1 MHKAASRVSHARP
14 PALLCL
20 VIAMR
25 VRALVAVLGLFLSAL
40 LYQPPTAHAERL
52 GAYDYP
58 FVDPLVATVVGTP
71 KANAVLLPELER
83 FRNTRIFSLTGLVDR
98 PVPPVFFFQR
108 HGLEFGLVEQPGPAP
123 LVFVIAG
130 TGGAFNADKNQELAR
145 ILYAAGFHVIGLPN
159 PTHPNFA
166 VNASTTGVP
175 GRLRDDSVDLYR
187 AMKAAYALVENRIEV
202 TEFHLTG
209 YSLGGT
215 YSAFLAEL
223 DSREHAFN
231 FGRVLLLNP
240 AVSLFTSIGLV
251 DAMLPTNTALQR
263 QAARDFTDLLLQE
276 FGRLYSSGE
285 PIDFSGDF
293 IYRLYA
299 YFELSAVNIERLIG
313 IAFRLSAANLAF
325 TSDVLA
331 QTGVIVP
338 RGAQLTTTTSMGP
351 FYNRSIEFTFTDYFE
366 KIYTPFFEATVPG
379 LTPEQMVADADLH
392 AIEPFLLQSDRV
404 GLLTNADDLILTA
417 DNMAFL
423 ERVFPGG
430 KSAIYPTGGHC
441 GNYAQRDV
449 AAYIQTFFRSA
460 DLSQ

>member
-1 MHKAASRVSHARP
+1 
-14 PALLCL
+14 
-20 VIAMR
+20 MR
-25 VRALVAVLGLFLSAL
+25 VRALVSVFGLFLGAL
-40 LYQPPTAHAERL
+40 LCQPPTAQAERL

-71 KANAVLLPELER
+71 TANAMPLPELER
-83 FRNTRIFSLTGLVDR
+83 FRNTHVFEVTGLVDR
-98 PVPPVFFFQR
+98 PVPPVFFFERQ
-108 HGLEFGLVEQPGPAP
+108 GMGFGLVQQPGPAP

-130 TGGAFNADKNQELAR
+130 TGGGFNADKNQELAR

-159 PTHPNFA
+159 PTFPNFA

-175 GRLRDDSVDLYR
+175 GRLRDDAVDLYR
-187 AMKAAYALVENRIEV
+187 AMKAAYARVEDRIEV

-215 YSAFLAEL
+215 YSAFVAEL
-223 DSREHAFN
+223 DLREQAFN
-231 FGRVLLLNP
+231 FQRVLLLNP

-251 DAMLPTNTALQR
+251 DAMLPTNTTAQR
-263 QAARDFTDLLLQE
+263 EAAREFQSVLLQE

-299 YFELSAVNIERLIG
+299 YFELSAADIEKLIG
-313 IAFRLSAANLAF
+313 IAFRLSSANLTF

-338 RGAQLTTTTSMGP
+338 RGERLTTTSSMEE
-351 FYNRSIEFTFTDYFE
+351 FYERSIQFTFTDYFE
-366 KIYTPFFEATVPG
+366 KIYTPFFEAAVPG

-392 AIEPFLLQSDRV
+392 AIEPFLLQASNI
-404 GLLTNADDLILTA
+404 GLLTTADDLILTA
-417 DNMAFL
+417 ENHEFL
-423 ERVFPGG
+423 ERVFPGE

-449 AAYIQTFFRSA
+449 AAYIQAFFRSA

>member
-1 MHKAASRVSHARP
+1 V
-14 PALLCL
+14 
-20 VIAMR
+20 
-25 VRALVAVLGLFLSAL
+25 ALVLWGLLPFAA
-40 LYQPPTAHAERL
+40 QAERL

-71 KANAVLLPELER
+71 NANATQLPELVR

-98 PVPPVFFFQR
+98 PTPPVFFFQR
-108 HGLEFGLVEQPGPAP
+108 HGMEFGLVQQSGPAP
-123 LVFVIAG
+123 LVFIIAG

-175 GRLRDDSVDLYR
+175 GRLRQDAVDIYE
-187 AMKAAYALVENRIEV
+187 AMKAAYDRVKDRIEV

-215 YSAFLAEL
+215 YSAFVAEL
-223 DSREHAFN
+223 DSRERAFG
-231 FGRVLLLNP
+231 FKRVLLLNP

-251 DAMLPTNTALQR
+251 DAMLPTRTALDR
-263 QAARDFTDLLLQE
+263 QTARDFTDQLLRE

-293 IYRLYA
+293 IFRLYE
-299 YFELSAVNIERLIG
+299 YFELSAIEIERLIG

-325 TSDVLA
+325 SSDVLA

-338 RGAQLTTTTSMGP
+338 PGERLTTTTSLSP
-351 FYNRSIEFTFTDYFE
+351 FYARSIDFSFTDYFE
-366 KIYTPFFEATVPG
+366 EIYIPFYEAAVPG
-379 LTPEQMVADADLH
+379 LTKEQMIADADLH
-392 AIEPFLLQSDRV
+392 AIEPYLLQADNV
-404 GLLTNADDLILTA
+404 GLLTTADDIILTA
-417 DNMAFL
+417 DNMAFI
-423 ERVFPGG
+423 ERVFAGRR
-430 KSAIYPTGGHC
+430 SAIYPTGGHC
-441 GNYAQRDV
+441 GNYTQRDV
-449 AAYIQTFFRSA
+449 AAYIQAFFRHS

>member
-1 MHKAASRVSHARP
+1 MHNPASRVSHTRR
-14 PALLCL
+14 PALLSL
-20 VIAMR
+20 VMAMH
-25 VRALVAVLGLFLSAL
+25 VRALAFVFGLFLAAL
-40 LYQPPTAHAERL
+40 LCQPPIAYAERL

-71 KANAVLLPELER
+71 TANAMPLPELER
-83 FRNTRIFSLTGLVDR
+83 FKNTHVFEVRGLVER
-98 PVPPVFFFQR
+98 PVPPVFFFER

-130 TGGAFNADKNQELAR
+130 TGGGFNADKNQELAK

-159 PTHPNFA
+159 PTFPNFA

-175 GRLRDDSVDLYR
+175 GRLREDAVDLYR
-187 AMKAAYALVENRIEV
+187 AMQAAYARVEDRIEV

-223 DSREHAFN
+223 DSREQVFD
-231 FGRVLLLNP
+231 FQRVLLLNP

-251 DAMLPTNTALQR
+251 DAMLPTKTALQR
-263 QAARDFTDLLLQE
+263 EDARAFTQLLLQE

-299 YFELSAVNIERLIG
+299 YFELSALDMERLIG
-313 IAFRLSAANLAF
+313 LAFRLSSANLTF

-338 RGAQLTTTTSMGP
+338 RGEQLTATSSLEE
-351 FYNRSIEFTFTDYFE
+351 FYERSIEYTFTDYFE
-366 KIYTPFFEATVPG
+366 QIYIPYFEATVPG
-379 LTPEQMVADADLH
+379 LTREQMIADADLH
-392 AIEPFLLQSDRV
+392 AIEPFLLQADNVR
-404 GLLTNADDLILTA
+404 LLTNADDLILTA
-417 DNMAFL
+417 ENHEFL
-423 ERVFPGG
+423 ERVFPGAR
-430 KSAIYPTGGHC
+430 SAIYPTGGHC
-441 GNYAQRDV
+441 GNYLQRDV
-449 AAYIQTFFRSA
+449 AAYIQAFFRSA

>member
-1 MHKAASRVSHARP
+1 M
-14 PALLCL
+14 
-20 VIAMR
+20 AMR
-25 VRALVAVLGLFLSAL
+25 VRALVSVFGLFLGAL
-40 LYQPPTAHAERL
+40 LCQPPTAQAERL

-71 KANAVLLPELER
+71 TANAMPLPELER
-83 FRNTRIFSLTGLVDR
+83 FRNTHVFEVTGLVDR
-98 PVPPVFFFQR
+98 PVPPVFFFER
-108 HGLEFGLVEQPGPAP
+108 HGMEFGLVQQPGPAP

-130 TGGAFNADKNQELAR
+130 TGGGFNADKNQELAK

-159 PTHPNFA
+159 PTFPNFA

-175 GRLRDDSVDLYR
+175 GRLRDDAVDLYR
-187 AMKAAYALVENRIEV
+187 AMKAAYARVEDRIEV

-215 YSAFLAEL
+215 YSAFVAEL
-223 DSREHAFN
+223 DSREQAFN
-231 FGRVLLLNP
+231 FQRVLLLNP
-240 AVSLFTSIGLV
+240 RCRCSPRSVSWTRCCRRTPPRS
-251 DAMLPTNTALQR
+251 
-263 QAARDFTDLLLQE
+263 ARPRASSQSVLLQE

-299 YFELSAVNIERLIG
+299 YFELSAADIEKLIG
-313 IAFRLSAANLAF
+313 IAFRLSSANLTF

-338 RGAQLTTTTSMGP
+338 RGERLTTTSSMEE
-351 FYNRSIEFTFTDYFE
+351 FYERSIQFTFTDYFE
-366 KIYTPFFEATVPG
+366 KIYTPFFEAAVPG

-392 AIEPFLLQSDRV
+392 AIEPFLLQASNI
-404 GLLTNADDLILTA
+404 GLLTTADDLILTA
-417 DNMAFL
+417 ENHEFL
-423 ERVFPGG
+423 ERVFPGE

-449 AAYIQTFFRSA
+449 AAYIQAFFRSA